1 MNMPFG
7 VEQFF
12 AVFTAYNRAIWPT
25 QIVAYALGAFAL
37 GAILSGRSPARER
50 IVFAVLSFL
59 WAWNGVAYQL
69 LFFSPVNPVAKVFA
83 GLFIAQAALFAMYAV
98 IGPPELRFELRSGW
112 QSIAGLA
119 LILYSSLVY
128 EILGIAAGHGL
139 MNGPLFGV
147 APCPSTIFTIGLL
160 LLLRGRSVVPL
171 SVIPVIWALIGTG
184 AALMLQVREDFG
196 LAIAGLILSVSLT
209 SDWLRYPQS

>member
-1 MNMPFG
+1 MNLPFG

-12 AVFTAYNRAIWPT
+12 AVFAAYNSAIWPF
-25 QIVAYALGAFAL
+25 QIVAYVLGAFAV
-37 GAILSGRSPARER
+37 GAVLSGRSPACER
-50 IVFAVLSFL
+50 IVFAVLSLL
-59 WAWNGVAYQL
+59 WAWNGVAYHL

-98 IGPPELRFELRSGW
+98 IAPPELRFELRSGW
-112 QSIAGLA
+112 HSIAGLA
-119 LILYSSLVY
+119 LILYSALVY
-128 EILGIAAGHGL
+128 EILGVMAGHGL

-160 LLLRGRSVVPL
+160 LLLRGRSVLPL
-171 SVIPVIWALIGTG
+171 SVIPVIWVLIGTG

-196 LAIAGLILSVSLT
+196 LAIAGLVLGVSLA
-209 SDWLRYPQS
+209 SDWLRRPQS